1 MKRQTCSLV
10 AVFALAVLC
19 WGGAVASA
27 DQVGPDAIAKA
38 NRVVGLDAV
47 TASWSMDPR
56 DAVVLDPNR
65 LMLGIS
71 GCAVGS
77 HTDHAWTDQ
86 VAGHPRF
93 NMGWPGRRHVWSSA
107 GLIPIDVNTYPILV
121 VTYRATHTHTQAFR
135 FWDAIITLRTDTG
148 LESKYNFV
156 RADNPVTGTPMISD
170 GQLREFRIDTRDVH
184 VSPDHAVFAS
194 KTFKS
199 LWVGVRAGAIAPAT
213 FELVGM
219 RLESTDQTRPDQPF
233 ADEAPIRFRVTD
245 SKGNPIEG
253 AAVTLD
259 AQRINFAR
267 SGQSDRFGE
276 VSVTPMGNDTGQH
289 TARVEKEG
297 WMPTEFR
304 DLRVGADGYATLALE
319 KAVVYRGRVAD
330 ERGAGIAGVSVRM
343 YPATSSATAAAGGRS
358 LTRVAV
364 ATGPDG
370 RWTSPPMPASV
381 GDLCLRLT
389 HLDYVSDAAAKVK
402 PGHNAEQLIRGYPVA
417 VMRDGVR
424 LSGQMHPAAGQKLSS
439 VKTQLIIN
447 GRPRR
452 LMSWVSGDGVFDLG
466 VIERGTAQLLLTA
479 KGHQDMVIEI
489 GEDHDGTPLN
499 VQMEE

>member
-10 AVFALAVLC
+10 AVFALVVLC

-184 VSPDHAVFAS
+184 VSPDL
-194 KTFKS
+194 S
-199 LWVGVRAGAIAPAT
+199 LIHISEP
-213 FELVGM
+213 
-219 RLESTDQTRPDQPF
+219 TRP
-233 ADEAPIRFRVTD
+233 
-245 SKGNPIEG
+245 
-253 AAVTLD
+253 
-259 AQRINFAR
+259 
-267 SGQSDRFGE
+267 
-276 VSVTPMGNDTGQH
+276 
-289 TARVEKEG
+289 
-297 WMPTEFR
+297 
-304 DLRVGADGYATLALE
+304 Y
-319 KAVVYRGRVAD
+319 
-330 ERGAGIAGVSVRM
+330 
-343 YPATSSATAAAGGRS
+343 
-358 LTRVAV
+358 
-364 ATGPDG
+364 
-370 RWTSPPMPASV
+370 
-381 GDLCLRLT
+381 
-389 HLDYVSDAAAKVK
+389 
-402 PGHNAEQLIRGYPVA
+402 
-417 VMRDGVR
+417 
-424 LSGQMHPAAGQKLSS
+424 
-439 VKTQLIIN
+439 
-447 GRPRR
+447 
-452 LMSWVSGDGVFDLG
+452 
-466 VIERGTAQLLLTA
+466 
-479 KGHQDMVIEI
+479 
-489 GEDHDGTPLN
+489 
-499 VQMEE
+499 